1 MRGRGRGQTRAGVKT
16 REAVGR
22 LSGSRG
28 GSRASRVCLQHC
40 IWALRHA
47 SARARQGPDLAVD

>member
-16 REAVGR
+16 REAAGG
-22 LSGSRG
+22 LSGPRG

-40 IWALRHA
+40 IWALRQA
-47 SARARQGPDLAVD
+47 SARVRQGPDLALD